1 MLIELLGNANAQTR
15 QVIPQSLGSLW
26 IMGWHAGSIVG
37 VLSTDGIEQ
46 VRYILHAAS
55 HRANLIQRGSKRH
68 QAVAAY
74 RAIGGLQANNTAIS
88 GRLTDRTAGIA
99 AQGHHRFS
107 RCYRRRGTAG
117 GTTRHLIQPV
127 GVMGDMER
135 RVLTGGTHG
144 EFVHVHLAGHHIV
157 HSLQLGDDRRIIGR
171 HKILQHF
178 AGAGRLDILGADVI
192 LNADGNTGQGVQLLP
207 CRYLF
212 IHRLGRFHCF
222 LRSGGNESANSIL
235 HFGNAGK
242 SILGHFHR
250 GNLFLFHQPVQ
261 FAAGQF
267 IQFHA
272 VHFLSLLLT
281 YRLWHYHTAGRHLR
295 SILQHFIPR
304 QRRFHHIL
312 PKRHGVFYL
321 GGKIPSLHFWQPL
334 HHLNDVLHILLE
346 FFLSLRLNGQP

>member
-1 MLIELLGNANAQTR
+1 MLIELLGNTNAQTR

-74 RAIGGLQANNTAIS
+74 RAIGGLQANNTAIGS
-88 GRLTDRTAGIA
+88 RLTDRTAGIA

-107 RCYRRRGTAG
+107 RCHRRRGTAG

-192 LNADGNTGQGVQLLP
+192 LNADGDTGQGVQLLS

-272 VHFLSLLLT
+272 VHFLSL
-281 YRLWHYHTAGRHLR
+281 
-295 SILQHFIPR
+295 
-304 QRRFHHIL
+304 
-312 PKRHGVFYL
+312 
-321 GGKIPSLHFWQPL
+321 
-334 HHLNDVLHILLE
+334 
-346 FFLSLRLNGQP
+346 